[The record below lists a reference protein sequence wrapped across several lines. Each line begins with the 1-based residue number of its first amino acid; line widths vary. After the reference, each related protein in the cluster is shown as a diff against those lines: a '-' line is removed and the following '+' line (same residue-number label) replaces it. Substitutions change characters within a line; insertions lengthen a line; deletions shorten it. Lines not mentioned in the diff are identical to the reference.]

1 LDDFDEDDEIESLKD
16 RLNAYRLDSSPEQSA
31 GKFSPHQFISH
42 YTSLAFN
49 KIVLMKLQLFYRN

>member
-31 GKFSPHQFISH
+31 GKFSSPIYFSLNFFSIQQNCFNE
-42 YTSLAFN
+42 TS
-49 KIVLMKLQLFYRN
+49 IVL